1 MMYQP
6 LFLACELESLP
17 VSASDNLMCARCPLY
32 LNTCMPIAGRD
43 GYALASECDR
53 YLCEGCTSES
63 CPYSP
68 VWS

>member
-1 MMYQP
+1 MLY
-6 LFLACELESLP
+6 LFEVITCELENLP
-17 VSASDNLMCARCPLY
+17 VSASDNTMCDRCPQY
-32 LNTCMPIAGRD
+32 LHACLPIAGRD

-63 CPYSP
+63 CPNSP